1 MKKEHG
7 AITLITLVT
16 ILLMIAFLISTFT
29 IIMNRRQAQAEIKKE
44 TQKIYES
51 DVEDVEQVYQSY
63 FAEEGETVPIRT
75 ASSLVKAT
83 NAIENNKKEFI
94 YANNKIYICTS
105 SSNYKLETNIKLKVS
120 DYIEKYP
127 DCFMD
132 TTVTTS
138 GQTTT
143 VKRWKNIEYEKEQG
157 NFKGIISYNG
167 RKISETDTGNNII
180 THSEL
185 NQVEYIEGTGTQ
197 WIDTGIQ
204 PDTNTR
210 FEMDS
215 H

>member
-1 MKKEHG
+1 MKKERG

-16 ILLMIAFLISTFT
+16 ILFMLAFLVSTFT

-44 TQKIYES
+44 TKEIYES
-51 DVEDVEQVYQSY
+51 DVENAEQVYKSY